1 MREFK
6 QSILIVC
13 LNDKIGQEISI
24 VLADKLNMLFA
35 NSKEIVNYEVFDSKS
50 VIEKCGLEYFEK
62 KELKSLK
69 HISNYE
75 NAVVCVDYD
84 YFTKGEEFF
93 KKTCNFV
100 FVRIKK
106 KQLEDDDTINM
117 IAFEERD
124 KELEN
129 KCEFVVNNKTKVEK
143 TVNEILNQFRSE
155 K

>member
-1 MREFK
+1 MKEFK

-13 LNDKIGQEISI
+13 LNDRIGQEISVI
-24 VLADKLNMLFA
+24 LADKLGMLFA

-75 NAVVCVDYD
+75 NAVVYVDYD
-84 YFTKGEEFF
+84 YFVKGEEFF

-100 FVRIKK
+100 FVKIKK
-106 KQLEDDDTINM
+106 KQLEEDDTINLLS
-117 IAFEERD
+117 FEERE

-129 KCEFVVNNKTKVEK
+129 KCEFVVNNKTKAEK
-143 TVNEILNQFRSE
+143 TVNDILNQFRSE